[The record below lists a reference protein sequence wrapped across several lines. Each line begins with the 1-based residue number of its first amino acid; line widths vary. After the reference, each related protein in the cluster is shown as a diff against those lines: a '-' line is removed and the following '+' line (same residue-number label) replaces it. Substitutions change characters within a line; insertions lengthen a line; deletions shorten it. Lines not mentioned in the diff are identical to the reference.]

1 MKQEV
6 IDKIDKVIEK
16 ACDEMT
22 ADDSITRPDDM
33 KALAELITARANAL
47 HVRLFKPCVIN
58 CNPNNLIKEDVKK

>member
-16 ACDEMT
+16 VCDEIT

-33 KALAELITARANAL
+33 KALAELITARAQ
-47 HVRLFKPCVIN
+47 V
-58 CNPNNLIKEDVKK
+58 KEDILISVRSETIKN